1 MYKYKYQHIL
11 ITEGLGVNRGK
22 RYEMNKISIIG
33 SLAILILSICLLVG
47 PGSAKVYGGVDFRG
61 GASSFA
67 DEVVSYN
74 PTNGVSGHASN
85 PSMALGKPDYATHNT
100 NYVSLGDQGTLI
112 LKFTDNSLTTS
123 GNNYEDLWI
132 FEVGNIIESTD
143 VYISKDGINWI
154 YVGYT
159 TNSTQGID
167 IDAYIGPEGVFLG
180 ELYSYIKIVDR
191 LPHES
196 DSPSTGAD
204 IDAVGAISSKQLKKV
219 PAGADK
225 GAVGV
230 ISFELPD
237 TTVPAEVDKDAFG
250 VIRSKLPTV
259 TAFLIIALSI
269 VGLIGM
275 KKGK

>member
-1 MYKYKYQHIL
+1 
-11 ITEGLGVNRGK
+11 
-22 RYEMNKISIIG
+22 MNKISI
-33 SLAILILSICLLVG
+33 LAILILSICLLVV

-74 PTNGVSGHASN
+74 PTTGVSGHDN
-85 PSMALGKPDYATHNT
+85 PSMALGKPDYAHNT
-100 NYVSLGDQGTLI
+100 NYVSLGDEGTLV

-159 TNSTQGID
+159 TNSTSGID
-167 IDAYIGPEGVFLG
+167 IDAYIGPGGVVLG

-191 LPHES
+191 LPHQS
-196 DSPSTGAD
+196 DSPSAGAD
-204 IDAVGAISSKQLKKV
+204 IDAVGAISSKRLDITA

-230 ISFELPD
+230 ISSELPD
-237 TTVPAEVDKDAFG
+237 TTVPAEADNGVIG
-250 VIRSKLPTV
+250 VIRSKLPDIAVST
-259 TAFLIIALSI
+259 FLIIALPI
-269 VGLIGM
+269 AGLIGLM
-275 KKGK
+275 FHFHRRKGK